1 LNRAPTLHRLGI
13 QAFQPVLIEG
23 KAIRIH
29 PLVTTAFNADF
40 DGDQMAVHVP
50 LSQDAILEAQLL
62 MLSSHNILSPSNGE
76 PIAVPSQD
84 MVLGMYY
91 LTKSRPGLKGE
102 GMRFSSIDEVRQ
114 AFDQGKAELHARIKL
129 RDPDGSGEML
139 DTTVGKALFNA
150 IVPEGVGY
158 INEVLTKKN
167 LRGIITRVFKAA
179 GFAGTARFLD
189 DVKDT
194 GFEEAMLGGLSF
206 SLA

>member
-1 LNRAPTLHRLGI
+1 
-13 QAFQPVLIEG
+13 
-23 KAIRIH
+23 
-29 PLVTTAFNADF
+29 
-40 DGDQMAVHVP
+40 
-50 LSQDAILEAQLL
+50 
-62 MLSSHNILSPSNGE
+62 
-76 PIAVPSQD
+76 
-84 MVLGMYY
+84 
-91 LTKSRPGLKGE
+91 
-102 GMRFSSIDEVRQ
+102 
-114 AFDQGKAELHARIKL
+114 QGKAELHARIKL

-206 SLA
+206 SLADIVVPDAKRALIERAEAEVAEVRGQYEMGFITDNERYNQVIDTWTRTNNRVSDVLFNTLKEDNEGFNAIYMMADSGARGSKEQIRQLGGMRG